1 MNEYFAFFDVNRS
14 SFVFNDYTIFLYSF
28 FVITKVPSIVA
39 AGTLKSILG
48 LATLLVTIVVLAS
61 RFHRRPSSFVSLI
74 RRLLIVATGLTFVYL
89 FSIEAGRIDA
99 EKVSQGRARQVDL
112 TLAPSFYGAL
122 AYQYG
127 ADRSSMW
134 KDDLMQANQ
143 NNAFALIW
151 RNNEDTLV
159 LQFDTTEGCSHGE
172 PIVTYRIPNDQIV
185 LLETKWK
192 IGQCCEC

>member
-1 MNEYFAFFDVNRS
+1 MVRLSTKEFSKSFPRVFQIPIESLTGLAIAAYFSGWNYVNEYFAFFDVNRS

-99 EKVSQGRARQVDL
+99 EKVSQGASS
-112 TLAPSFYGAL
+112 PS
-122 AYQYG
+122 
-127 ADRSSMW
+127 RSYASSE
-134 KDDLMQANQ
+134 LLRCSCISIRSGPVQH
-143 NNAFALIW
+143 
-151 RNNEDTLV
+151 V
-159 LQFDTTEGCSHGE
+159 EG
-172 PIVTYRIPNDQIV
+172 
-185 LLETKWK
+185 
-192 IGQCCEC
+192 